1 MAADNFPKSTKAD
14 LNSWLSSLGFEVGNP
29 FATVEAEQE
38 RNLLPEYFVDVDGY
52 ERIKSDKTIIV
63 FAPRGGGKSAL
74 RVVLASHS
82 APTSSESK
90 SLAIEYTDFS
100 PLIAKMRL
108 GEKITIDDHVNHLLR
123 VGVRTLAS
131 ALLGGSKGMDVHKTD
146 REKVDRHI
154 LERLNA
160 ILPPVRSRAAR
171 WLRTF
176 QPELMEPEEIYERLN
191 ALDTSFTPDWIKFQ
205 EHVRAKELNELLKQS
220 PLSDNAI
227 AVFMADLNDFSV
239 ERWDLAMTP
248 TEKMLAF
255 VAMVRSLGFVN
266 VQILVDGLDESQET
280 ADDPWAQVNIL
291 EPLVAELRILEMKD
305 VSFKFFLSLE
315 VYKTIMER
323 STIRRD
329 RITDEAVTVHWRKDR
344 LKRLLDERL
353 DVFSNGTI
361 HELVQIC
368 QETYIEVE
376 KGTTNLVGEWIEDE
390 MLKMSQ
396 GSPRRL
402 LLGGQLLFEAHFS
415 RFGSS
420 GLLEQEDWNIARE
433 NLLRKMPPVLL
444 LYKNKHTVQVGELAK
459 QLSPLQHRI
468 LLTLANN
475 SNICD
480 KQELIEKAWEA
491 KEREGVMP
499 ATIDKAISRIREILG
514 DKSDNPVYLRTIKG
528 RGYQLVNCEIV

>member
-1 MAADNFPKSTKAD
+1 
-14 LNSWLSSLGFEVGNP
+14 
-29 FATVEAEQE
+29 
-38 RNLLPEYFVDVDGY
+38 
-52 ERIKSDKTIIV
+52 
-63 FAPRGGGKSAL
+63 
-74 RVVLASHS
+74 
-82 APTSSESK
+82 
-90 SLAIEYTDFS
+90 
-100 PLIAKMRL
+100 
-108 GEKITIDDHVNHLLR
+108 
-123 VGVRTLAS
+123 
-131 ALLGGSKGMDVHKTD
+131 
-146 REKVDRHI
+146 
-154 LERLNA
+154 
-160 ILPPVRSRAAR
+160 
-171 WLRTF
+171 
-176 QPELMEPEEIYERLN
+176 
-191 ALDTSFTPDWIKFQ
+191 
-205 EHVRAKELNELLKQS
+205 
-220 PLSDNAI
+220 
-227 AVFMADLNDFSV
+227 
-239 ERWDLAMTP
+239 
-248 TEKMLAF
+248 
-255 VAMVRSLGFVN
+255 
-266 VQILVDGLDESQET
+266 
-280 ADDPWAQVNIL
+280 L

-376 KGTTNLVGEWIEDE
+376 KTANLVGEWIEDE

-420 GLLEQEDWNIARE
+420 GLLELEDWNIARE

-444 LYKNKHTVQVGELAK
+444 LYKNKHAVQVGELTK

-468 LLTLANN
+468 LLTLANT

-499 ATIDKAISRIREILG
+499 ATIDKAISRIREILD

>member
-1 MAADNFPKSTKAD
+1 MTPDNFSQSTKAD
-14 LNSWLSSLGFEVGNP
+14 LNSWLSSLGFEKGNP

-74 RVVLASHS
+74 RVVLASYS
-82 APTSSESK
+82 APISLESK

-108 GEKITIDDHVNHLLR
+108 GEKITIDDHINQLLR
-123 VGVRTLAS
+123 IAVKTLFI
-131 ALLGGSKGMDVHKTD
+131 ALCGESTKMGIRGSEIHDIDKY
-146 REKVDRHI
+146 R
-154 LERLNA
+154 LERLKN
-160 ILPPVRSRAAR
+160 ILPSARSRIAR
-171 WLRTF
+171 WLHAY

-191 ALDTSFTPDWIKFQ
+191 SLDTSFKPNWINFQ
-205 EHVRAKELNELLKQS
+205 EHVKARELQRLLKQS
-220 PLSDNAI
+220 SLNNNVLAI
-227 AVFMADLNDFSV
+227 FIADLNDLPS
-239 ERWDLAMTP
+239 ERWELVMTP

-255 VAMVRSLGFVN
+255 VTTIRSLGFTN

-280 ADDPWAQVNIL
+280 ADNSWAQVYIL
-291 EPLVAELRILEMKD
+291 EPLVAELHILEMRD
-305 VSFKFFLSLE
+305 VSFKFFLSLD
-315 VYKTIMER
+315 VHKIIMER

-344 LKRLLDERL
+344 LKHLLDERL
-353 DVFSNGTI
+353 DVFSNGTV
-361 HELVQIC
+361 HELIQIC
-368 QETYIEVE
+368 QETYIKVE
-376 KGTTNLVGEWIEDE
+376 KGTTNLIGEWIEEE

-420 GLLEQEDWNIARE
+420 GLLGLEDWNMARE
-433 NLLRKMPPVLL
+433 NLLRKMPPLLL
-444 LYKNKHTVQVGELAK
+444 LYKRKPAVQVGELIK
-459 QLSPLQHRI
+459 QLAPLQHKI
-468 LLTLANN
+468 LLTLANTN
-475 SNICD
+475 GICD
-480 KQELIEKAWEA
+480 RQELIEKAWEA
-491 KEREGVMP
+491 KEREGIMP
-499 ATIDKAISRIREILG
+499 ATIDKAISRIRKILG

-528 RGYQLVNCEIV
+528 RGYQLMNCEIA